1 MLATSLPT
9 PDFECDQSWAKVA
22 SLFDIVLNE
31 MRHLSEIC
39 PSLITITKPRSYLNL
54 TFVRESETTLLRCA
68 PPAQRRGK
76 LDQIKS

>member
-31 MRHLSEIC
+31 MRHLSGIC
-39 PSLITITKPRSYLNL
+39 PSLITITEPRSCLNL
-54 TFVRESETTLLRCA
+54 TFVRESERPYSTAPLLRS
-68 PPAQRRGK
+68 GEENW
-76 LDQIKS
+76 IK